1 MGGVYGPRLW
11 NLNLALNMKRVGAE
25 PRVAIIC
32 GRRRMV
38 DRLNNISPPSCRHRC
53 GRDPHL
59 AAMVKRER
67 SPSPNISQPDLVTE
81 GAVRYAPIPEKCR
94 KGYPGFQTSRRL
106 WAEEAKKRLR
116 EYNLEPVR
124 VFIRSVVHCTLN
136 VDFCHELSM
145 VR

>member
-1 MGGVYGPRLW
+1 
-11 NLNLALNMKRVGAE
+11 
-25 PRVAIIC
+25 
-32 GRRRMV
+32 
-38 DRLNNISPPSCRHRC
+38 
-53 GRDPHL
+53 
-59 AAMVKRER
+59 MVKRER